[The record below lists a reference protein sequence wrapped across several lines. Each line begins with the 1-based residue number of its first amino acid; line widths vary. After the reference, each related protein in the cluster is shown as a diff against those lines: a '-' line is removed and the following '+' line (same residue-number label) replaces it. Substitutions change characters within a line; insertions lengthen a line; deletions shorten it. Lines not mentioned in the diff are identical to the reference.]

1 MVLFGVTASAQQ
13 KVSLPV
19 VCAEPEFVGK
29 ILKEYKE
36 EILFVGKDLIHG
48 VKQLTL
54 NIFLNPKTGTYS
66 AVLVSTDA
74 SVICVVSSGEAG
86 KILHNN

>member
-1 MVLFGVTASAQQ
+1 MKKLIASLCMVLFGVTASAQQ

-36 EILFVGKDLIHG
+36 EILIVGKD
-48 VKQLTL
+48 
-54 NIFLNPKTGTYS
+54 
-66 AVLVSTDA
+66 
-74 SVICVVSSGEAG
+74 
-86 KILHNN
+86 